1 MPGPARR
8 CRRPRSDSMAG
19 PRTRSPIRTGLSFRA
34 GMLTNVGEAAHR
46 DVYED
51 DEVHLDVSVAK
62 TVTDRL
68 TLSAQLN
75 GLTARQELR

>member
-1 MPGPARR
+1 M
-8 CRRPRSDSMAG
+8 
-19 PRTRSPIRTGLSFRA
+19 LS
-34 GMLTNVGEAAHR
+34 NVGEAAHR